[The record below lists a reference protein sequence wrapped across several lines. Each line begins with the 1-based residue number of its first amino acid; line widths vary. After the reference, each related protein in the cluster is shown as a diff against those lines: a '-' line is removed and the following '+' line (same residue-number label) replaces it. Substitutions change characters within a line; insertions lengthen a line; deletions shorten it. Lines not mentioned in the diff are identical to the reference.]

1 MKYFKLLSA
10 VALVF
15 VLCSASSLKKDRFK
29 SVYAFGLSAS
39 FTDTVVYYTDIQL
52 LDSAEISKQGFL
64 VHRDE
69 YSYQLKTYLEQSGLQ
84 QNSTCMI
91 YFSDNEK
98 KLEKEAEKLLNKYRK
113 NKNVSVERIGPDSFR
128 FAIPER

>member
-15 VLCSASSLKKDRFK
+15 VLCSAFSLKKDRFK

-113 NKNVSVERIGPDSFR
+113 NKNVSVERIETDSFR